1 VPRSRLDGSG
11 YLSVARVRIPDSLFP
26 DGLSGST
33 ISSGALAEDT
43 LSNTEPQS
51 GAPADMS
58 RTEWGERV
66 AEAKRRA
73 REVRLAQRRRAVF
86 DEPSIA
92 DEERLA
98 SERVLNDDS
107 LQSGD
112 IVSTN
117 KGLFVFKGRP
127 DLERSDGDFVP
138 LAPR

>member
-1 VPRSRLDGSG
+1 
-11 YLSVARVRIPDSLFP
+11 
-26 DGLSGST
+26 
-33 ISSGALAEDT
+33 